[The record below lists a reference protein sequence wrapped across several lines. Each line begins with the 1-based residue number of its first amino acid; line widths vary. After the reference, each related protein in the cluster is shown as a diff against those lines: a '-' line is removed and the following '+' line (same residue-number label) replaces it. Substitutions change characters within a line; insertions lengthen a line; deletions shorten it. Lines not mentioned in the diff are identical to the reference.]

1 MAKKSMVALENKRI
15 ATVKRFAVKRAEY
28 KRVMRDPKSSDDD
41 RDNAQLKFQA
51 LPRDSSPV
59 RVRNRCVITGRPKG
73 VYRKFGLARTMLREA
88 TMRGEMPGLR
98 KASW

>member
-1 MAKKSMVALENKRI
+1 MAKKSMVARENKRI